1 MSSEELK
8 SFLANWLAEI
18 DEFSLRSLH
27 HRLIKNGVCSK
38 SSSRRELSKILME
51 LEDEEV
57 LSLIRV
63 DDFDEDDRFR
73 DSPIW
78 TAFRNE

>member
-8 SFLANWLAEI
+8 SFLANWLAEV
-18 DEFSLRSLH
+18 DEFSLKSLH
-27 HRLIKNGVCSK
+27 HRLVKNGVCK
-38 SSSRRELSKILME
+38 EGTSRRDLAKILME

-63 DDFDEDDRFR
+63 DDFDEDDRFK
-73 DSPIW
+73 DSPMW
-78 TAFRNE
+78 TAFKND

>member
-8 SFLANWLAEI
+8 TFLAGWLAEV
-18 DEFSLRSLH
+18 DEFSLKSLH
-27 HRLIKNGVCSK
+27 HRLVKNGVCK
-38 SSSRRELSKILME
+38 EGTSRRELSRILME

-63 DDFDEDDRFR
+63 DDFDEDDPFR

-78 TAFRNE
+78 TAFKND

>member
-8 SFLANWLAEI
+8 TFLANWLAEI
-18 DEFSLRSLH
+18 DEFSLKSLH
-27 HRLIKNGVCSK
+27 HRLVEHGVCQPNTSK
-38 SSSRRELSKILME
+38 REISQVLME

-63 DDFDEDDRFR
+63 DDFDEDDPFR
-73 DSPIW
+73 ESPIW
-78 TAFRNE
+78 TAFKNE

>member
-8 SFLANWLAEI
+8 TFLASWLAEI
-18 DEFSLRSLH
+18 DEFSLKSLN
-27 HRLIKNGVCSK
+27 HRLIKNGVCK
-38 SSSRRELSKILME
+38 KGTSRRDLARVLME

-57 LSLIRV
+57 LSLIRI
-63 DDFDEDDRFR
+63 DEFDEDDRFK
-73 DSPIW
+73 DTPMW